1 MAEENV
7 YLKNKKKIRILS
19 IDRLLEGEPPVSW
32 GFLLLL
38 FIIAFFYSTITI
50 EIPL

>member
-7 YLKNKKKIRILS
+7 YLKNRKKIRILS

-32 GFLLLL
+32 VFLLL
-38 FIIAFFYSTITI
+38 IIAFLLNFFL
-50 EIPL
+50 P